1 MKFIYP
7 GEVDISPDKINT
19 FLAVAQDLPVKGL
32 KEVRPGLRSPP
43 TTTSPLL
50 LVEERSIKTGKPS
63 PSTRQYTD
71 KYVESEDYDVKP
83 NLQIS
88 FKYI

>member
-1 MKFIYP
+1 MKFIFH

-19 FLAVAQDLPVKGL
+19 FLAVAQDLPVK
-32 KEVRPGLRSPP
+32 
-43 TTTSPLL
+43 
-50 LVEERSIKTGKPS
+50 VEERSIMTGKPS
-63 PSTRQYTD
+63 TSTRQYTD